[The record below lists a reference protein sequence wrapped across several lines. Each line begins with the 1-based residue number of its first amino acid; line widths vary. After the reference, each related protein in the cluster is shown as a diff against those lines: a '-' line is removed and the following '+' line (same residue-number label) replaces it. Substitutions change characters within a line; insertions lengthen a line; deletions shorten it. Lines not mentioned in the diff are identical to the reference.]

1 LQLRDAFPDKSERW
15 INQTT
20 RQVYRN
26 MAMVAAELARIP
38 KLKGEEFNKWVDMT
52 GEENVD
58 RVLARGKGCLVV
70 SAHFGC
76 WEYHGAYA
84 ANKGYSVTY
93 VAAQQS
99 NSKIEE
105 VINDLRRSVGI
116 EILKREYAGRGVVK
130 ALRQNKLLA
139 IMIDQDAGDSGVF
152 VPFFGKPASTTKG
165 VAVFAI
171 KMSASVLVISG
182 HRTADGISKSHL
194 RPVDYT
200 FTGDEEKDIEGLTAE
215 ITKMLE
221 EDIRKTP
228 EQWLWLHRRWKT
240 KPKEKLSL

>member
-1 LQLRDAFPDKSERW
+1 
-15 INQTT
+15 
-20 RQVYRN
+20 
-26 MAMVAAELARIP
+26 
-38 KLKGEEFNKWVDMT
+38 
-52 GEENVD
+52 
-58 RVLARGKGCLVV
+58 
-70 SAHFGC
+70 
-76 WEYHGAYA
+76 
-84 ANKGYSVTY
+84 
-93 VAAQQS
+93 
-99 NSKIEE
+99 
-105 VINDLRRSVGI
+105 
-116 EILKREYAGRGVVK
+116 
-130 ALRQNKLLA
+130 
-139 IMIDQDAGDSGVF
+139 MIDQDAGDSGVF